1 MKSSQL
7 IYLGTIFFFAG
18 LGNYALWR
26 RNGRVLKKHWRFV
39 LGFALLS
46 MPVAYWD
53 AVAQRWGAYQYN
65 PNHTLYV
72 QIHGGETETYF
83 FLGGIVAAIAGA
95 TIVYAKR
102 EDIYHS
108 RHGYKKKYNR
118 KQRSLR
124 LRKVFGAAGASL
136 ELDLLAKLQSS

>member
-1 MKSSQL
+1 MEAQW
-7 IYLGTIFFFAG
+7 AG
-18 LGNYALWR
+18 IKKALEICSWFR
-26 RNGRVLKKHWRFV
+26 
-39 LGFALLS
+39 
-46 MPVAYWD
+46 
-53 AVAQRWGAYQYN
+53 
-65 PNHTLYV
+65 
-72 QIHGGETETYF
+72 I
-83 FLGGIVAAIAGA
+83 IVDAGA